1 MSKEEFKQPK
11 PRKNIIENIITD
23 CEKLQTAGYT
33 GNIFLCFACDPYD
46 PVDEGERLTRQAIK
60 IIHRHRMYVT
70 ILTKGGTRSE
80 ADFDLLGPGDKY
92 GATLTFT
99 SEADREIW
107 EPHAAPT
114 GERMDAL
121 WAAHKAGIETFAS
134 LEPVIC
140 PEQSKQLVRLT
151 CGFVDEFRVGKLNYK
166 SVAKETDWPKFRG
179 EITEILDS
187 YGCMYYI
194 KKDLQEAK

>member
-11 PRKNIIENIITD
+11 PRKNIIENIKTD
-23 CEKLQTAGYT
+23 CEKLQTTGYT

-46 PVDEGERLTRQAIK
+46 PVDEGERLTRQAIE
-60 IIHRHRMYVT
+60 IIHSHGMHVT
-70 ILTKGGTRSE
+70 ILTKGGVRSE

-99 SEADREIW
+99 SEADRETW
-107 EPHAAPT
+107 EPNAAPT
-114 GERMDAL
+114 MERISAIIG
-121 WAAHKAGIETFAS
+121 AHDLHIQTFVS
-134 LEPVIC
+134 LEPVIY
-140 PEQSKQLVRLT
+140 PEQTKQLVNLT
-151 CGFVDEFRVGKLNYK
+151 HEAVDEFRVGKLNYN
-166 SVAKETDWPKFRG
+166 SAAKETDWAKFRE

-187 YGCMYYI
+187 HDCRYYI